1 MRTLCT
7 ALLALTVVMMAG
19 GIVYAFDQ
27 DGGHGA
33 AAQSKGARPE
43 HGAAFWVTIAATGLS
58 LAIAAG
64 LGALGQSKA
73 IAASVEAIARQP
85 EAGGRIFVSM
95 IIGLALIET
104 LVIYTLVI
112 AFMMLG
118 NVG

>member
-1 MRTLCT
+1 MRTLSM
-7 ALLALTVVMMAG
+7 ALLVLTVVGLSSGLA
-19 GIVYAFDQ
+19 YAFDQ
-27 DGGHGA
+27 ETGGH
-33 AAQSKGARPE
+33 AAQSKGAKPE

-73 IAASVEAIARQP
+73 NAASVEAIARQP